1 MIHNKSKNVKT
12 KELLE
17 VEDFINHKKLKDYQD
32 IVNEL
37 LNKKNSL
44 SETIKIIENNSYLK
58 QTQKENI
65 IEKNITKDKTNELK
79 YQIGLLDVKIQE
91 AEKQIKKMNTEDLDI
106 PTKKQ
111 HLKEFLENVGKD
123 NYEHVQRFKRWEE
136 EREERL
142 KVLTENQQRAEEK
155 VKEDQESKKR
165 DLENKRIEFHDLQL
179 EKDQERIAKAKK
191 EADKVMEETNNKPDD
206 KRNYLHEKLKI
217 KFKRDMKKME
227 DDFKNRLSAERQKRK
242 TLMRS
247 ITRDELDDFQQKYL
261 DKKFENE
268 QNRTLKLD
276 EINNTNSQ
284 IQFQESEF
292 YRKIVEEEKDL
303 KESVERIKDEKTY
316 KILKIKNYSKIIKE
330 NKLPKIDDLKKKE
343 IEDRLLKITK
353 NISHKQIKRHH
364 PYMVKFKKKDHSKD
378 GKDANNSIGR
388 SISPINYLKTDISR
402 NNLSRGNS
410 PKDPNKRL
418 KPVIKKT
425 PLDKKPDYL
434 LEIRTKKNL
443 DEIKMKTIHSK
454 NESLSKIT

>member
-242 TLMRS
+242 TSAESKPRLG
-247 ITRDELDDFQQKYL
+247 
-261 DKKFENE
+261 
-268 QNRTLKLD
+268 KLH
-276 EINNTNSQ
+276 T
-284 IQFQESEF
+284 
-292 YRKIVEEEKDL
+292 
-303 KESVERIKDEKTY
+303 
-316 KILKIKNYSKIIKE
+316 
-330 NKLPKIDDLKKKE
+330 
-343 IEDRLLKITK
+343 
-353 NISHKQIKRHH
+353 
-364 PYMVKFKKKDHSKD
+364 
-378 GKDANNSIGR
+378 
-388 SISPINYLKTDISR
+388 
-402 NNLSRGNS
+402 
-410 PKDPNKRL
+410 
-418 KPVIKKT
+418 
-425 PLDKKPDYL
+425 
-434 LEIRTKKNL
+434 
-443 DEIKMKTIHSK
+443 
-454 NESLSKIT
+454 